1 MRSPAQVPARRR
13 LVQALLGAPLAGLA
27 ALPAPGEARDYAS
40 APEVLAEI
48 DRLESDLD
56 ARLAAF
62 ATLVPT
68 VAAFARSVRADHERH
83 RVSRAAIRK
92 RMHVAAAGGSPS
104 IAPAAPASRS
114 ALALAQLQ
122 SLAQDL
128 VHAHAEGLPA
138 IGDAVAVDVLARAM
152 VDDARHLAVLQ
163 MWAEA
168 EEAGG

>member
-1 MRSPAQVPARRR
+1 VRSPTPVPARRR
-13 LVQALLGAPLAGLA
+13 LLQALLGAPLAGLA
-27 ALPAPGEARDYAS
+27 ALPAAGEARDYAS
-40 APEVLAEI
+40 AEEVLAEI

-56 ARLAAF
+56 ARLAAL

-68 VAAFARSVRADHERH
+68 VAVFARSVHADHERH

-92 RMHVAAAGGSPS
+92 RMHVAAGGSS
-104 IAPAAPASRS
+104 SVAGAAPASRS
-114 ALALAQLQ
+114 GLALAQLQ

-168 EEAGG
+168 EQAGG